1 VPAPNN
7 AAVKNEF
14 CPKPSVQKAAG
25 NAKTGIIADQPR
37 SAKIS
42 RITIRQRASVAAS
55 KTRNAARYG
64 RRARAA
70 HSSRKT
76 GG

>member
-1 VPAPNN
+1 VPTPNN
-7 AAVKNEF
+7 VAVRNEF

-25 NAKTGIIADQPR
+25 NANTGMIADQSR
-37 SAKIS
+37 STKIA
-42 RITIRQRASVAAS
+42 RITIRQRARVAAS
-55 KTRNAARYG
+55 KTRNAARYD